1 MSCDIFVVFFWKGE
15 EQAVVGGK
23 PCASHS
29 TKQEEGGLGPIEK
42 GPSNVLEEITNIFFF
57 GYCNALVSIS
67 QCNRRTISNKL
78 LLIIIIRPRLF
89 ENLFLSNRNLCDVTP
104 ERVSSSLNFPTT
116 ESSAT
121 RDHILQYINECSK
134 QGMIYFCNS
143 VLRTQKIVSF
153 SVVVYYMYC
162 T

>member
-1 MSCDIFVVFFWKGE
+1 MLHTVLSKKKVVLDQLRKGL
-15 EQAVVGGK
+15 QI
-23 PCASHS
+23 
-29 TKQEEGGLGPIEK
+29 L
-42 GPSNVLEEITNIFFF
+42 NVLEEITN
-57 GYCNALVSIS
+57 
-67 QCNRRTISNKL
+67 
-78 LLIIIIRPRLF
+78 RPRLF
-89 ENLFLSNRNLCDVTP
+89 ENLFLSNPNLCDVTP

-143 VLRTQKIVSF
+143 VLRTQKVVSF